1 MGRIPASDR
10 TRELLKAL
18 KEGKERWAIRAR
30 PWCACGPLI
39 LEEGLEGEATDA
51 VGREHTHVARLLG
64 RLSRRLPAED
74 GRGRDRSR
82 CRSDRGCI
90 RRQTEMEEVLLRS
103 AITATWSS
111 ACAPAFAARVWTA
124 PAV

>member
-1 MGRIPASDR
+1 
-10 TRELLKAL
+10 
-18 KEGKERWAIRAR
+18 
-30 PWCACGPLI
+30 
-39 LEEGLEGEATDA
+39 
-51 VGREHTHVARLLG
+51 VARLLG

-111 ACAPAFAARVWTA
+111 ACAPAFRGEGMVGARGARGNQTFQRAGRVQPCIRPWNAAAVAAGHRRPLE
-124 PAV
+124 PAVT